1 MFCGLETEPEIV
13 SLGLPCYLSRFL
25 RPFWLAVFVLLLPAG
40 QLAAQEA
47 LRVSLAGDVAAATR
61 KQAQNSVGYYNLM
74 WGPVTL
80 RCSAGLSEEYNDN
93 VLNTSGSSGDL
104 ITRPSVQAQINWPVT
119 AWNTLNLSLDAG
131 YSIYATH
138 SELSQLYFNP
148 GSGLSLD
155 VYVGEWVFNLHDRVA
170 MTENTYENPTV
181 AGGQNNTF
189 LQNDAGISG
198 LWDLNKFVVSL
209 GYDHENY
216 MNLSS
221 SLVQPDSAA
230 ENFYI
235 NVGTRLRPQIMVGL
249 EAGLGLVNYD
259 QASGT
264 NSNVAPVSDAVQW
277 NAGLFT
283 SVQLSEHLSAR
294 LDGGYTVYTP
304 DTVQT
309 NLSSG
314 LSAFYFQF
322 SLSHQITEHIGYSL
336 SAGRSVDFAYDGQA
350 YDRLFVRLNPNWN
363 VLRKWSVGTPV
374 WWEQGTQV
382 GRGSLTYDQYGAG
395 FTIGRMLTQKLS
407 AQFHYQWVMEI
418 SDQASYNY
426 TANIVGLNFTYQF

>member
-1 MFCGLETEPEIV
+1 MA
-13 SLGLPCYLSRFL
+13 
-25 RPFWLAVFVLLLPAG
+25 WLLLAG

-80 RCSAGLSEEYNDN
+80 RCSAGLSEEYSDN
-93 VLNTSGSSGDL
+93 AGNSSSAQGDL
-104 ITRPSVQAQINWPVT
+104 ITRPSVQAQVNWPVT
-119 AWNTLNLSLDAG
+119 EWNTLNLSLDAG
-131 YSIYATH
+131 YSLYAQH
-138 SELSQLYFNP
+138 SDLNQLYFNP
-148 GSGLSLD
+148 GSGLSFD
-155 VYVGEWVFNLHDRVA
+155 VYVGDWVFNLHDRVA

-189 LQNDAGISG
+189 LQNDAGVSG

-221 SLVQPDSAA
+221 SLTQPDSTA

-235 NVGTRLRPQIMVGL
+235 NVGTRLRPQIMVGV

-264 NSNVAPVSDAVQW
+264 NSNVAPVADAVQW

-314 LSAFYFQF
+314 MSAFYFQF

-395 FTIGRMLTQKLS
+395 FTVGRMLTKKLS
-407 AQFHYQWVMEI
+407 AQFHYQWVMET
-418 SDQASYNY
+418 SGQASYNY